1 MPQPRLLWARVVTSN
16 RGATSSVQELAASD
30 RRCTTPRLGT
40 FSPVRGYRQVRHLV
54 REHHCSMDVASTSR
68 IDRSHQHGLLPARL
82 HMRLGRAIAIIAL
95 LAVLTGAARLPE
107 PQDPWRWPVEG
118 VRQVTEF
125 FHAPAHDYG
134 PGHRGIDLA
143 APDGTV
149 VHAPADG
156 VVAFR
161 GVVVDRPLITIDH
174 GSGVVTTFEPVTST
188 LEPGSAISAGDEI
201 GVVATGGHSPAGE
214 MHLGVRWNDVYINPL
229 LMFQKVPRA
238 ILLPCCH

>member
-1 MPQPRLLWARVVTSN
+1 MD
-16 RGATSSVQELAASD
+16 ATSS
-30 RRCTTPRLGT
+30 
-40 FSPVRGYRQVRHLV
+40 
-54 REHHCSMDVASTSR
+54 SR
-68 IDRSHQHGLLPARL
+68 IGQSRRHDLWAARL

-95 LAVLTGAARLPE
+95 LTVLTGAARLPE
-107 PQDPWRWPVEG
+107 PQDPWVWPVEG
-118 VRQVTEF
+118 GRQITEL

-143 APDGTV
+143 SPVGTV
-149 VHAPADG
+149 VHAPAGG

-214 MHLGVRWNDVYINPL
+214 IHLGVRWNDVYINPL

-238 ILLPCCH
+238 VLLPCCD